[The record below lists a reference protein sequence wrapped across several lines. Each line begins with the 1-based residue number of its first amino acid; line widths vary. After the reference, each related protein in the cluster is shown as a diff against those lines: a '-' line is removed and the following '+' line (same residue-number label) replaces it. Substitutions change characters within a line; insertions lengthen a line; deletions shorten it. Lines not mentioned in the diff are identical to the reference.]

1 MHRFLAE
8 HRRRLFPDELFAD
21 LFPSG
26 RGRPSVPA
34 DVIATVLVLQSLEG
48 LSDRD
53 AVQAVRTD
61 LRWKVAAGLA
71 LDDEG
76 FHPTVLTLWRNKLR
90 ASERPERIF
99 DAVRAVITETGVL
112 RGKVRRALDSTLLDD
127 AVATQDTVTQ
137 LIAAIR
143 RVRRLIPAA
152 DRLEL
157 AAHDYNEP
165 GKPRIAWD
173 DDAARQQLITGL
185 VTDAQAV
192 LDAVDGV
199 TLDDHQAAAV
209 GLLGLVAG
217 QDVEPGEGDGT
228 WRIAQRTAKD
238 RVISTVDPD
247 TRHMHKS
254 VSSYRDGYK
263 AHVSVEPVTGL
274 ICAQRLTPANAPD
287 GPTGVELMAAEPPRR
302 QVLADG
308 AYGSGPTRVALRQ
321 RRHRLA
327 IKPWPTGDTGRFSR
341 DDFGVDHHARTATCP
356 AGHTV
361 TLTAANNAIFDRHCN
376 GCPLRARCTTARR
389 WTDPAAQ
396 PSRRRARR
404 SPPRLARWRLRR
416 RLPPLAPDGR
426 TQPCLARAPRSPCR
440 LPGHRPQPHLARP
453 QSRRHQLATAPRTRA
468 APRPP
473 ALATR
478 HLNSGPGEATREP
491 LHGFNPNQGDRLT
504 PLTCRLFGSA
514 IPRTRSRYAHPA
526 TRLCSAV
533 SSPAAAPGTSPAG

>member
-1 MHRFLAE
+1 VQGRSDPNRELLDAAALVGHLVPEGTVYRFLAE
-8 HRRRLFPDELFAD
+8 HRGRLFPDELFAD
-21 LFPSG
+21 LFPSD

-34 DVIATVLVLQSLEG
+34 DVIATVLVLQSLAG
-48 LSDRD
+48 FSDRD

-90 ASERPERIF
+90 ASDRPERIF

-152 DRLEL
+152 GRLEL

-173 DDAARQQLITGL
+173 DDDARQWLITGL

-199 TLDDHQAAAV
+199 SLDDEQTAAV
-209 GLLGLVAG
+209 GLLALVAG
-217 QDVEPGEGDGT
+217 QDVEPGDGDGT

-287 GPTGVELMAAEPPRR
+287 GPTGVELMAAEPRRR
-302 QVLADG
+302 QILADG
-308 AYGSGPTRVALRQ
+308 AYGSGPTRVALRR

-327 IKPWPTGDTGRFSR
+327 IKPWPTGDTGRFGR
-341 DDFGVDHHARTATCP
+341 DDFDVDHNARTATCP

-361 TLTAANNAIFDRHCN
+361 TLTATNNAIFDRHCN
-376 GCPLRARCTTARR
+376 GCPLRPRCTTAHHGRTLRLNPHDAELVEARRAWRDGDFADDYRR
-389 WTDPAAQ
+389 WRPMVERSLAWLVRPGRRVAYRGTARNRIWLANRAAAINLQRLINLGLTRTD
-396 PSRRRARR
+396 
-404 SPPRLARWRLRR
+404 RWRL
-416 RLPPLAPDGR
+416 
-426 TQPCLARAPRSPCR
+426 
-440 LPGHRPQPHLARP
+440 
-453 QSRRHQLATAPRTRA
+453 AT
-468 APRPP
+468 
-473 ALATR
+473 
-478 HLNSGPGEATREP
+478 
-491 LHGFNPNQGDRLT
+491 
-504 PLTCRLFGSA
+504 
-514 IPRTRSRYAHPA
+514 
-526 TRLCSAV
+526 
-533 SSPAAAPGTSPAG
+533 

>member
-1 MHRFLAE
+1 MLAFSARIKKTGGVQGRSDPNRELLDAAALVGHLVPAGTVHRFLAE
-8 HRRRLFPDELFAD
+8 HRQRLFPDELFAD

-53 AVQAVRTD
+53 ALQAVRTD

-90 ASERPERIF
+90 HSERPERIF

-143 RVRRLIPAA
+143 RVRRQIPAA
-152 DRLEL
+152 ATLEL
-157 AAHDYNEP
+157 SGHDYSDP

-173 DDAARQQLITGL
+173 DDVARQQLITGL
-185 VTDAQAV
+185 INDAQAI
-192 LDAVDGV
+192 LDVVDGV
-199 TLDDHQAAAV
+199 TLDDEQAAAV
-209 GLLGLVAG
+209 GLLALVAG
-217 QDVEPGEGDGT
+217 QDVESGDGDGT

-247 TRHMHKS
+247 SRHMHKS

-263 AHVSVEPVTGL
+263 AHISVEPVTGL

-308 AYGSGPTRVALRQ
+308 AYGSGLTRAALRR

-327 IKPWPTGDTGRFSR
+327 IKPWPTANSGRFGR
-341 DDFGVDHHARTATCP
+341 DDFVVDHSARTATCP
-356 AGHTV
+356 AGVTV
-361 TLTAANNAIFDRHCN
+361 NIAPKGSAAFGARCRDCTLRS
-376 GCPLRARCTTARR
+376 RCTTR
-389 WTDPAAQ
+389 D
-396 PSRRRARR
+396 
-404 SPPRLARWRLRR
+404 
-416 RLPPLAPDGR
+416 DGR
-426 TQPCLARAPRSPCR
+426 TLVLNPHDDELVEARRAWREGDFADDYRRWRPMVERSLAWLMRPGRRVAYRGTARNRIWLAHRTAAINLQR
-440 LPGHRPQPHLARP
+440 LINLGLTHH
-453 QSRRHQLATAPRTRA
+453 STWQLAT
-468 APRPP
+468 
-473 ALATR
+473 
-478 HLNSGPGEATREP
+478 
-491 LHGFNPNQGDRLT
+491 
-504 PLTCRLFGSA
+504 
-514 IPRTRSRYAHPA
+514 
-526 TRLCSAV
+526 
-533 SSPAAAPGTSPAG
+533 